1 MGNRSINPELVKAQ
15 IALLLHQYPELMDD
29 EESRVISLES
39 ETDAFDFFNQVLGQI
54 QWAEATANG
63 VKTWIKD
70 LQSRLK
76 TLEHREEGLRKLAQ
90 GVMESADIKSI
101 SLTLGTMAVKP
112 KPPHVIIT
120 DETVIPQDLWR
131 YPDPE
136 PNKALIREMLVR
148 GEAVEG
154 AVLSNQEMTLSIR
167 TK

>member
-1 MGNRSINPELVKAQ
+1 MSNRTINPELVKAQ

-29 EESRVISLES
+29 EELRVISLES

-54 QWAEATANG
+54 QWTEATASG

-76 TLEHREEGLRKLAQ
+76 ALEHREEGLRKLAQ

-101 SLTLGTMAVKP
+101 PLTLGTMAIKP
-112 KPPHVIIT
+112 KPLHVIIT

-136 PNKALIREMLVR
+136 PNKALIREMLMRNVP
-148 GEAVEG
+148 VEG

-167 TK
+167 K